1 MGWKQVDASEMR
13 NSMGRFLTG
22 VGVITTA
29 DGSELHGMTV
39 NSIASVSLDPP
50 LLLVCLM
57 EDARTTQVVSA
68 TRRFN
73 LSILGSENEDVCRRF
88 AQRGVDHYRDLEY
101 VLDPDGVPLLAG
113 AVVQLRCGLRD
124 THRHGDH
131 LVVVA
136 NVEFARQPEPDPK
149 PLAYFCGSFYEL
161 RTRSEDAREVDAAPS
176 VFPPTESVEWAWN
189 ASALSW

>member
-1 MGWKQVDASEMR
+1 MGWKPVDASEMR

-22 VGVITTA
+22 VGVLTTA
-29 DGSELHGMTV
+29 DGDELHGMTV

-57 EDARTTQVVSA
+57 EDARTTHVISA
-68 TRRFN
+68 TGRFN
-73 LSILGSENEDVCRRF
+73 LSIIGSEHEAVCRRF
-88 AQRGVDHYRDLEY
+88 AERGVDHYRDLEY
-101 VLDPDGVPLLAG
+101 ELDPDGIPLLTG

-131 LVVVA
+131 LIMVA
-136 NVEFARQPEPDPK
+136 KVEFARQPAPDPQ
-149 PLAYFCGSFYEL
+149 PLAYFCGRFYEL
-161 RTRSEDAREVDAAPS
+161 RSGSEEAQEVEASPEI
-176 VFPPTESVEWAWN
+176 FPPTESVEWAWR